1 MKELEKNN
9 LLGKIAYEI
18 AFIAYL
24 EGVKK
29 SSTNSGLTNSEVD
42 TLEKEFQQKIWFKVQ
57 ILSVNKINDET
68 LFKMSDETL
77 KLYFG

>member
-1 MKELEKNN
+1 MKELENN
-9 LLGKIAYEI
+9 LLGKIAYET

-29 SSTNSGLTNSEVD
+29 GSTNSDLTNSEVD

-68 LFKMSDETL
+68 ISETSDEIL

>member
-1 MKELEKNN
+1 MKELENN
-9 LLGKIAYEI
+9 LLGKIAYEM

-24 EGVKK
+24 EGVKVSK
-29 SSTNSGLTNSEVD
+29 ETNNNSE
-42 TLEKEFQQKIWFKVQ
+42 TLEKKFQKVWFKVQ

-68 LFKMSDETL
+68 ILKTSDEML

>member
-1 MKELEKNN
+1 MKELENN
-9 LLGKIAYEI
+9 LLGKIAYKM
-18 AFIAYL
+18 AFISYL

-29 SSTNSGLTNSEVD
+29 GSTNSGLTNSEINA
-42 TLEKEFQQKIWFKVQ
+42 LEKEFQQEVWFKVQ

-68 LFKMSDETL
+68 LFKTSDEIL

>member
-1 MKELEKNN
+1 MKELENN
-9 LLGKIAYEI
+9 LLGKIAYEM

-24 EGVKK
+24 EGVKV
-29 SSTNSGLTNSEVD
+29 SEEAHNNLK
-42 TLEKEFQQKIWFKVQ
+42 TLEEKFQKVWFKVQ

-68 LFKMSDETL
+68 LFKTSDEVL

>member
-1 MKELEKNN
+1 MKQN
-9 LLGKIAYEI
+9 LLGEIAYEI

-24 EGVKK
+24 EGVVKGSK
-29 SSTNSGLTNSEVD
+29 NLNLTDSEVD
-42 TLEKEFQQKIWFKVQ
+42 ALEKEFQEQIWFKVQ

-68 LFKMSDETL
+68 ISETSDEIL

>member
-1 MKELEKNN
+1 MKEVQNN
-9 LLGKIAYEI
+9 LLGKIAYEL

-24 EGVKK
+24 EGVKV
-29 SSTNSGLTNSEVD
+29 SEKTD
-42 TLEKEFQQKIWFKVQ
+42 NFETLKKEFQKIWFKIQ

-68 LFKMSDETL
+68 ISETSDEIL